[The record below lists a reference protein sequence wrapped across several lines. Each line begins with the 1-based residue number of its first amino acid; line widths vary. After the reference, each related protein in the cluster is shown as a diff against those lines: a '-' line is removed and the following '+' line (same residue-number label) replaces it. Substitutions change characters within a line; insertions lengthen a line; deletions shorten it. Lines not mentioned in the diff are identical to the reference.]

1 MKIPILFIFFVY
13 FEGAVGGCCNAGYW
27 CDGDPSFVKQPRVS
41 QAFDRTSTVMIS
53 WDTTFLHMAKC
64 ADYFIVRY
72 APINGRGHPTKKFA
86 IAPVELVRKEKM
98 DEWKDVKNPSVTKYL
113 ATFEA
118 KENTDYIIKVIARD
132 KGLGWGEH
140 EGQAWVE
147 AKPITF
153 HVRPFWHPFNSKISR
168 KVHGR
173 HLRNMNHNNVH
184 IKKFRNNRREIF

>member
-1 MKIPILFIFFVY
+1 MKIPIVFIFFVY
-13 FEGAVGGCCNAGYW
+13 FEGALGGCCNAGYW

-41 QAFDRTSTVMIS
+41 QAFDRTSKVEVS
-53 WDTTFLHMAKC
+53 WDTTYLHLAKC
-64 ADYFIVRY
+64 ADYFIVKY
-72 APINGRGHPTKKFA
+72 APMINGRRHEKFA
-86 IAPVELVRKEKM
+86 IAPVDMVRKEKM
-98 DEWKDVKNPSVTKYL
+98 EDWTDVKTPSVTKYL

-147 AKPITF
+147 AKPIIF

-168 KVHGR
+168 KVHER
-173 HLRNMNHNNVH
+173 HLRKNTNHNNV
-184 IKKFRNNRREIF
+184 KKFRNNKHIRII

>member
-1 MKIPILFIFFVY
+1 MNTIGIFIFFVY
-13 FEGAVGGCCNAGYW
+13 FEGALGGCCNAGYW

-41 QAFDRTSTVMIS
+41 QVKSEVKIS
-53 WDTTFLHMAKC
+53 WDTTYLHLAKC
-64 ADYFIVRY
+64 ADYFKVKY
-72 APINGRGHPTKKFA
+72 APINDKGHKKFA
-86 IAPVELVRKEKM
+86 FAHVKMVKKESM
-98 DEWKDVKNPSVTKYL
+98 DEWQDVKNPLVTKYF

-118 KENTDYIIKVIARD
+118 EENTDYIIKVIARD

-147 AKPITF
+147 AKPIIF

-173 HLRNMNHNNVH
+173 HGRHLRKNTNHNNVQKFSNNKH
-184 IKKFRNNRREIF
+184 IRII